1 MRARTILLS
10 VSLVSLVGLVAL
22 AQPKKGKPQE
32 PESKPHAAEP
42 GEKKEAETP
51 PPAAG
56 GDDLGPP
63 PPKPT
68 AGADRPEA
76 RSSPLT
82 PLPEEFPDAGSLPPP
97 VEYDKLLG
105 QIATLRSRVAALT
118 ATLFASKLKLIVE
131 TDDGDDARISS
142 LSVTLDDGVVYN
154 AQSFSA
160 DDGRVVYEHGVAP
173 GHHVLGIEVERYD
186 ARGREYRTW
195 QAAKFSVVI
204 PESKRLDATVVIR
217 EDSDMAEDFPADRDG
232 QYDLRVKMRAQVED

>member
-32 PESKPHAAEP
+32 GEGKAHAAE
-42 GEKKEAETP
+42 GEKKESESP
-51 PPAAG
+51 PPGGG

-68 AGADRPEA
+68 GGERPEA
-76 RSSPLT
+76 RTSPLT
-82 PLPEEFPDAGSLPPP
+82 PAPDEFPDAGAMPPP
-97 VEYDKLLG
+97 VDYDKLLG

-118 ATLFASKLKLIVE
+118 ATLFASKLKVIVE
-131 TDDGDDARISS
+131 TDDSEDARISS
-142 LSVTLDDGVVYN
+142 LSVTVDDGVVYN
-154 AQSFSA
+154 AATFSA

-195 QAAKFSVVI
+195 QAAKFSIVI
-204 PESKRLDATVVIR
+204 PEAKRLDAKVVIS
-217 EDSDMAEDFPADRDG
+217 EDSDMAEDFPSDRDG
-232 QYDLRVKMRAQVED
+232 EYDLRVKMRASVED